1 MLEEAAPAPT
11 MTMLE
16 EVAQGATMLE
26 EAAPAATMAMLEPRM
41 LRPFPR

>member
-16 EVAQGATMLE
+16 EVSHGATMLE
-26 EAAPAATMAMLEPRM
+26 EAARAPAATMAMLE
-41 LRPFPR
+41 